1 MKTIISFLLIALIT
15 TSAFTASA
23 GTIADANFTM
33 NISGQ
38 TLLLQTAQW
47 NQSDL
52 NVQIKDEE
60 GRTIFDQ
67 TYKITEAT
75 KIKKYNLSRLSEGTY
90 KIVLSNELRT
100 SKQNIT
106 KKDKGIL
113 IDPMIETYFKPQI
126 SVLGKQLK
134 VNYLNLDHQSTL
146 KILDPNHETI
156 YEALID
162 HPGYNQQFNLSKLDR
177 GSYTLLVTQ
186 GNERFIHSFNL
197 D

>member
-113 IDPMIETYFKPQI
+113 IDPTIETYFKPQI

-134 VNYLNLDHQSTL
+134 VNYL
-146 KILDPNHETI
+146 NHETI

>member
-67 TYKITEAT
+67 TYKI
-75 KIKKYNLSRLSEGTY
+75 
-90 KIVLSNELRT
+90 
-100 SKQNIT
+100 
-106 KKDKGIL
+106 L
-113 IDPMIETYFKPQI
+113 IDPTIETYFKPQI